1 MNVYPYSSPII
12 LNDSIF
18 IQYGGTTGSFTAA
31 QRSAAYLIAEKQ
43 ATKHVGTFLLPTTVT
58 GTFSYSPRIV
68 TDYGYVSQVYS
79 VNIISKDNFTECT
92 LQQNS
97 GCVFI
102 WEDTFGY
109 LDVGCL
115 MSYCHCNKWIVPYQV
130 QLAYQAGLPT
140 GVASQPDILLALTM
154 AATISLNEMV
164 FPSQNEGVG
173 DVGIEQ
179 FSSLDYSEK
188 RKALKNTSFG
198 NSARA
203 NKIASLLSS
212 AIRTAR
218 PSLLLR

>member
-1 MNVYPYSSPII
+1 MNVYPFSSPII
-12 LNDSIF
+12 LTDNIF
-18 IQYGGTTGSFTAA
+18 IQYGGTTGSFSAA

-43 ATKHVGTFLLPTTVT
+43 ATKHIGTFLLPTTVT

-79 VNIISKDNFTECT
+79 VNILSKDNFTECT

-140 GVASQPDILLALTM
+140 GVATQPDILLALTM

-212 AIRTAR
+212 AVRVAR

>member
-1 MNVYPYSSPII
+1 VYPFSSPII
-12 LNDSIF
+12 LTDNIF
-18 IQYGGTTGSFTAA
+18 IQYGGTTGSFSAA

-43 ATKHVGTFLLPTTVT
+43 ATKHIGTFLLPTTVT

-79 VNIISKDNFTECT
+79 VNILSKDNFTECT

-140 GVASQPDILLALTM
+140 GVATQPDILLALTM

-212 AIRTAR
+212 AVRVAR